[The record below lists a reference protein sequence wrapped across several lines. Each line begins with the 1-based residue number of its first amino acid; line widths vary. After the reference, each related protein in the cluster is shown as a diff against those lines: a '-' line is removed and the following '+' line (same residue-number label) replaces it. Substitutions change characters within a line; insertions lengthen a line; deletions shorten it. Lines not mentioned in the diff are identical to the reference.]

1 MDKLLDKLKE
11 LGSRILEWWNRFTA
25 KQKTL
30 IVAGV
35 AVVIIAIVFIVS
47 MLTQPQYVLLRECES
62 TAEAAEVRDLLQGED
77 MTFEVSDDGLV
88 IKILRDQLSDA
99 NLLLG
104 ANNIKAASY
113 GIDNVTDG
121 SFSTTESDKQKKYVV
136 YLEKSLEHDF
146 LMKFTAVKSA
156 NVTLHI
162 PENDGTLI
170 ASEEESFATVVLELK
185 DEFSADSAA
194 YLDRKSVV

>member
-121 SFSTTESDKQKKYVV
+121 SFSTTESDKQKKY
-136 YLEKSLEHDF
+136 L
-146 LMKFTAVKSA
+146 
-156 NVTLHI
+156 
-162 PENDGTLI
+162 
-170 ASEEESFATVVLELK
+170 
-185 DEFSADSAA
+185 
-194 YLDRKSVV
+194 

>member
-136 YLEKSLEHDF
+136 YLEESLEHDF

-162 PENDGTLI
+162 PENDGTLKI
-170 ASEEESFATVVLELK
+170 GRASCRERV
-185 DEFSADSAA
+185 
-194 YLDRKSVV
+194 

>member
-62 TAEAAEVRDLLQGED
+62 TAEAAKEGICCRA
-77 MTFEVSDDGLV
+77 
-88 IKILRDQLSDA
+88 KI
-99 NLLLG
+99 
-104 ANNIKAASY
+104 
-113 GIDNVTDG
+113 
-121 SFSTTESDKQKKYVV
+121 
-136 YLEKSLEHDF
+136 
-146 LMKFTAVKSA
+146 
-156 NVTLHI
+156 
-162 PENDGTLI
+162 
-170 ASEEESFATVVLELK
+170 
-185 DEFSADSAA
+185 
-194 YLDRKSVV
+194 